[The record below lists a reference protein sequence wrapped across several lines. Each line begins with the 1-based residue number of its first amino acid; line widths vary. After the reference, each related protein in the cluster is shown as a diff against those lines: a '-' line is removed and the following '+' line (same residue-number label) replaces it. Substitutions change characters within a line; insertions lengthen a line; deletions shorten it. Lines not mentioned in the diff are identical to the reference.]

1 MKLEAITIVNQ
12 GCFFCTIMDKG
23 PWLLGQGTQ
32 RANAACFLSA
42 VYIPVNHAMH
52 TVGEDGQTSHQ
63 IHIL

>member
-1 MKLEAITIVNQ
+1 MVQ
-12 GCFFCTIMDKG
+12 QHPF
-23 PWLLGQGTQ
+23 LLGQGTQ